1 MEAVD
6 VVGAGAI
13 GVTVGYALLAGGVPV
28 RFVDKDARKVAAGK
42 RHGVRLGT
50 EPPRPAEFLLFDH
63 WQPQPDRWVILCT
76 KCYDNAAVLERL
88 TPRIPLLPIQNGL
101 DPVLEAFPHSYA
113 GVAAFVAQ
121 AQQDEPTA
129 RITRRGPLYVGRR
142 HDPERN
148 GPGGGKGISRGDG
161 PGGGN
166 GLSHGNGIRRGDD
179 SDGGEGA
186 AALVA
191 ALRRSGHLR
200 VRWKDDIRP
209 IQATKLWYNAAIAP
223 LAPLAG
229 VDNAALLEHPALR
242 RLFVALLQE
251 NYRILCQAGVPLG
264 WLGPLPPSLVA
275 RVLRCRPLVAL
286 LAPVFAR
293 SLRGTYCSMSG
304 DLARGRTEVDAYT
317 GSLLHLARQ
326 AGIPAPLNTALYEL
340 LQQAVACRL
349 RPHSALVEPLL
360 SLLPQKG
367 NPAAPQPLRSI
378 PNA

>member
-13 GVTVGYALLAGGVPV
+13 GVTVGYALLTGGVPV
-28 RFVDKDARKVAAGK
+28 RFVEKDACKVAAGK

-101 DPVLEAFPHSYA
+101 DPVLETFPHSCA
-113 GVAAFVAQ
+113 GIAAFVAQ
-121 AQQDEPTA
+121 AHQDEPVA

-142 HDPERN
+142 HDPDCVN
-148 GPGGGKGISRGDG
+148 GVRCEDG
-161 PGGGN
+161 PGRGG
-166 GLSHGNGIRRGDD
+166 D
-179 SDGGEGA
+179 A

-200 VRWKDDIRP
+200 VRWRDDIRP

-223 LAPLAG
+223 LATLAG

-251 NYRILCQAGVPLG
+251 SYRILRQAGVPLG

-275 RVLRCRPLVAL
+275 CVLRCRPLVAL

-304 DLARGRTEVDAYT
+304 DLTRGRTEVDAYT
-317 GSLLHLARQ
+317 GSLLQLARQ

-340 LQQAVACRL
+340 LQQAAACRL
-349 RPHSALVEPLL
+349 HPHPALVEPLL
-360 SLLPQKG
+360 SRLPQKG
-367 NPAAPQPLRSI
+367 SPAAPQSLRSI